1 MSPGPETSGDRPRG
15 FVAGAGYIGGALARS
30 LVREGWD
37 VVALT
42 RNEVTAADLERD
54 GVLTVR
60 SDLES
65 DRWHAS
71 VGGQF
76 DAIWNTVG
84 SGGGG
89 LAGFER
95 SYVEGNRSIGG
106 WLRAGHGATGFFAFT
121 GSVSV
126 YGQTDGEWVDE
137 SSPLDQCGPGGR
149 LLLEAE
155 AVVRDEFPAGVVRG
169 TCRLSGIYGP
179 GRHLLLN
186 RLIDESGPIPG
197 NPGTWLNLIHRD
209 DAVRA
214 LIALPGRVDVSPYCY
229 NLSDGNPST
238 RGDIVSWLAETLGR
252 PVPPFDPSRSAR
264 PTAARTGAGGKTPDR
279 RIDSSRIWSV
289 AGISPLYSSYR
300 AGYESILRDL
310 A

>member
-1 MSPGPETSGDRPRG
+1 MTPGMEVSDQRPRG

-37 VVALT
+37 MVSLT
-42 RNEVTAADLERD
+42 RNESTAADLEKD
-54 GVLTVR
+54 GVRTVR
-60 SDLES
+60 ADLDSDH
-65 DRWHAS
+65 WHRL
-71 VGGQF
+71 VGGHF

-95 SYVEGNRSIGG
+95 SYVGGNRSIAE
-106 WLRAGHGATGFFAFT
+106 WLRAGHGATDFFAFT

-126 YGQTDGEWVDE
+126 YGQTDGGWVDE
-137 SSPLDQCGPGGR
+137 SAPVDQCGPGGD

-155 AVVRDEFPAGVVRG
+155 AVVRNEFPKDVVRG

-186 RLIDESGPIPG
+186 RLLDGSESIPG
-197 NPGTWLNLIHRD
+197 IPGTWLNLIHRD

-214 LIALPGRVDVSPYCY
+214 LIALPRSVGESPFCY
-229 NLSDGNPST
+229 NLSDGNPAT
-238 RGDIVSWLAETLGR
+238 RGAMVAWLAATLGK
-252 PVPPFDPSRSAR
+252 PVPTFDPTRSAR
-264 PTAARTGAGGKTPDR
+264 PTATRTGAGGKVPDR
-279 RIDSSRIWSV
+279 RIDSRRIWAV
-289 AGISPLYSSYR
+289 AGISPLYPSYR
-300 AGYESILRDL
+300 DGYESILRDL